1 MQKIRALRFW
11 PPRTSC
17 STPRACTRS
26 LTRATRCCYWS
37 AAGGPAPWG
46 TLPVAITRLGGL
58 LTGSKAASDDLFRDR
73 VEEPGQ
79 VRARLVLVRDG
90 DEAPDVHA
98 QADELVA
105 DCGRRGVAVSEMAA
119 EEGAGP
125 VGRLGSLI
133 GLLDFTA
140 VYVGLASGAP
150 VLGGPDPDGE
160 DDL

>member
-1 MQKIRALRFW
+1 VDDGGVFCARADE
-11 PPRTSC
+11 
-17 STPRACTRS
+17 TRPVVA
-26 LTRATRCCYWS
+26 LT
-37 AAGGPAPWG
+37 
-46 TLPVAITRLGGL
+46 
-58 LTGSKAASDDLFRDR
+58 
-73 VEEPGQ
+73 
-79 VRARLVLVRDG
+79 
-90 DEAPDVHA
+90 